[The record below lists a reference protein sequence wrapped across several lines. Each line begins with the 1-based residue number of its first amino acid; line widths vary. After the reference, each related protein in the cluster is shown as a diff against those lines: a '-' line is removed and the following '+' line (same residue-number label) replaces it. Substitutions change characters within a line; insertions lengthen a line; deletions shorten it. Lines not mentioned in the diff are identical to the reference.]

1 MPDMQYTEDVMCQ
14 IIDTFV
20 LWVKQY
26 SSTTAFALLFA
37 ASMDSQWNGEKSI
50 FNIIIS
56 INH

>member
-37 ASMDSQWNGEKSI
+37 ASMDSQ
-50 FNIIIS
+50 
-56 INH
+56 